1 MHRHRPLPPLA
12 CTLAPAF
19 ACALVA
25 VLVPAAAS
33 AAQKLVPAQSEVA
46 FTSKQMGVPVQGKF
60 ERFDAQVNV
69 DPARPEA
76 GKVSFTVDLASAAI
90 GTAEAAAEL
99 KKPDWFNVAKF
110 PSANF
115 QSSSIKSLGNGK
127 IDMTGK
133 LTIKG
138 ISNEIHVPMTLAQQ
152 GDTLKV
158 SGEFTIKRLDY
169 KIGAGEWGDTSLVAN
184 EVLVK
189 PRLTIQGAA
198 TP

>member
-1 MHRHRPLPPLA
+1 MHVQRLIPALA
-12 CTLAPAF
+12 CSLAFALMPTLASATQKI
-19 ACALVA
+19 
-25 VLVPAAAS
+25 VPG
-33 AAQKLVPAQSEVA
+33 QSEVA
-46 FTSKQMGVPVQGKF
+46 FVSKQMGVPVQGRF
-60 ERFDAQVNV
+60 ERFDGQVNV
-69 DPARPEA
+69 DPARPES

-90 GTAEAAAEL
+90 GTTETLTEL
-99 KKPDWFNVAKF
+99 KKPDWFDVAKF
-110 PSANF
+110 PSASF

-127 IDMTGK
+127 IDVTGK

-152 GDTLKV
+152 GDALKI

-189 PRLTIQGAA
+189 PRLTIQGPA

>member
-1 MHRHRPLPPLA
+1 MHVQRVIPVLA
-12 CTLAPAF
+12 GSLAF
-19 ACALVA
+19 A
-25 VLVPAAAS
+25 LVPSLAS
-33 AAQKLVPAQSEVA
+33 ATQKIVPGQSEVA
-46 FTSKQMGVPVQGKF
+46 FVSKQMGVPVQGKF
-60 ERFDAQVNV
+60 ERFDGQVNV

-90 GTAEAAAEL
+90 GTTETLAEL
-99 KKPDWFNVAKF
+99 SKPDWFDVAKF
-110 PSANF
+110 PSARF

-127 IDMTGK
+127 IDVTGK

-152 GDTLKV
+152 GDVLKV

-169 KIGAGEWGDTSLVAN
+169 KIGAGEWSDTSLVSN

-189 PRLTIQGAA
+189 PRLTIQGLA